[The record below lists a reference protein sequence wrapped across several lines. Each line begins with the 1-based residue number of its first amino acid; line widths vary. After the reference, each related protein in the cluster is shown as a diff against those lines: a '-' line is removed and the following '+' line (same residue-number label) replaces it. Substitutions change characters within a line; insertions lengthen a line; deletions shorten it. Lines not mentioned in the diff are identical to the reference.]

1 MNLTGHASFG
11 CHVVKQPGTSRYNP
25 AVDLPLAGLL
35 GSLFLINLRNY
46 TMSDT
51 YYDLEENR
59 RYAEHFI
66 TVAADFTSLD
76 PVVDRLISRQRELLA
91 DLELCRTTFED
102 VRADTRSSQAQFR
115 DLRDEARTQLGRLF
129 TYLQS
134 QEGEVDF
141 EFTRFY
147 PTGRKSDIGKSVA
160 DLRGNLERVLDGL
173 NQYPLIPGAEDWKRK
188 MQALYDQYVPKSG
201 EVSGRQS
208 SARLK
213 SGSASQATSAWR
225 RHYRGCRLVMEGL
238 LIQAGREGELPLL
251 FLHLQ
256 MGASR
261 TTSSAETS
269 APVSDVS

>member
-1 MNLTGHASFG
+1 
-11 CHVVKQPGTSRYNP
+11 
-25 AVDLPLAGLL
+25 
-35 GSLFLINLRNY
+35 
-46 TMSDT
+46 MSDT

-173 NQYPLIPGAEDWKRK
+173 NQYPLIPGGEDWKRK
-188 MQALYDQYVPKSG
+188 MQAIYDQYVPKSG

-208 SARLK
+208 SSRLK

-256 MGASR
+256 MGANRS
-261 TTSSAETS
+261 TSSAETS
-269 APVSDVS
+269 APVSNVG